1 MKIFGFFVIA
11 PLVFLAACGG
21 DDSASQTNAST
32 SSPSNATYT
41 ISGSVD
47 HLSGAGLV
55 LSDGISTQVVNP
67 GSTSFSFSTG
77 LPSGTAY
84 NVTVANQPTNE
95 NCQVVNGIGTVSDG
109 NISNVNVA
117 CNTAVSQPVPIDI
130 IPVATGNGTA
140 LRVFIPVA
148 MVGNNNVNI
157 NAILDT
163 GSAGVVLNA
172 LSIFPSSI
180 VTSNGFNFPPGQN
193 SITYNGITVTNV
205 GMSKSYGGQS
215 SNPHTD
221 IGNIGFAQISFGSN
235 GEIVTAS
242 IPILFVYQVQANGT
256 TSPPTTLQGNIIG
269 INSSFNSVQTVGS
282 TSQGTTST
290 VCSLTNLSNCG
301 LVSPF
306 RSINFAQGVDGGFL
320 LKQFS
325 LQNCS
330 INTPGSCQA
339 QPLLTIGLNSTITQ
353 GFISTP
359 LNCGTSTA
367 ADGSTIPTCSQIIS
381 GVTVSDGNS
390 SFTGNVIFDSGA
402 PTVRLSVPSGASFPQ
417 TLAPGSQINFEIPSG
432 FTYQYTTGT
441 GAATTTVGQS
451 TSNQSFSNT
460 GIEFFTLHSMYI
472 NYSTRTEGWY

>member
-55 LSDGISTQVVNP
+55 LSDGTSTQVVNP

-117 CNTAVSQPVPIDI
+117 CNTTVSQPVPIDI

-235 GEIVTAS
+235 G
-242 IPILFVYQVQANGT
+242 
-256 TSPPTTLQGNIIG
+256 
-269 INSSFNSVQTVGS
+269 
-282 TSQGTTST
+282 
-290 VCSLTNLSNCG
+290 
-301 LVSPF
+301 
-306 RSINFAQGVDGGFL
+306 
-320 LKQFS
+320 
-325 LQNCS
+325 
-330 INTPGSCQA
+330 
-339 QPLLTIGLNSTITQ
+339 
-353 GFISTP
+353 
-359 LNCGTSTA
+359 
-367 ADGSTIPTCSQIIS
+367 
-381 GVTVSDGNS
+381 
-390 SFTGNVIFDSGA
+390 
-402 PTVRLSVPSGASFPQ
+402 RL
-417 TLAPGSQINFEIPSG
+417 
-432 FTYQYTTGT
+432 
-441 GAATTTVGQS
+441 
-451 TSNQSFSNT
+451 
-460 GIEFFTLHSMYI
+460 
-472 NYSTRTEGWY
+472 